1 MNPSIPNT
9 LPRSRKTT
17 TLNRLLEPY
26 FYVAPGVLLIL
37 LVTLVPLLV
46 GLSYSFQH
54 MVVFDPQNT
63 GFVGLDNYRAIASDP
78 LFWNALFN
86 TLRWTVSSLFFQVL
100 LGLGL
105 ALLLRAPFA
114 GRGLYQA
121 LVFLPW
127 AVPAFLS
134 GFTWKWLF
142 DSKMGPF
149 SGLLL
154 GLGIIHE
161 PLNILGDPALALWGV
176 VIANIW
182 FGVPF
187 FAITLLAAL
196 QAIPLEQ
203 YEAASLDGAG
213 AWGQFIHVTLPWIR
227 STLLI
232 TVLLRTIWIANFTD
246 LVFVM
251 TGGGPANS
259 SQILTTYI
267 FSTTFQ
273 KLDFGYA
280 SALSAVLLIILLTY
294 AVFMNQARRRML

>member
-1 MNPSIPNT
+1 LS
-9 LPRSRKTT
+9 S
-17 TLNRLLEPY
+17 LLEPY
-26 FYVAPGVLLIL
+26 LYLGPGLLLIL
-37 LVTLVPLLV
+37 LVTLVPLLI
-46 GLSYSFQH
+46 GISYSFQH
-54 MVVFDPQNT
+54 IVVYDATNT
-63 GFVGLDNYRAIASDP
+63 GFVGLENYRLILSDA
-78 LFWNALFN
+78 LFWNALWN
-86 TLRWTVSSLFFQVL
+86 TLRWTFASLFFQVS

-105 ALLLRAPFA
+105 ALLLRSPFP

-134 GFTWKWLF
+134 GLTWKWLY
-142 DSKMGPF
+142 DPKMGPL
-149 SGLLL
+149 SPLLL
-154 GLGIIHE
+154 QLGVIHE
-161 PLNILGDPALALWGV
+161 PLNILGDPATALWGV
-176 VIANIW
+176 VVANVW

-213 AWGQFIHVTLPWIR
+213 AWGQFVHVTLPWIR
-227 STLLI
+227 STLLV
-232 TVLLRTIWIANFTD
+232 TVLLRTIWISNFTD
-246 LVFVM
+246 LVWVM

-259 SQILTTYI
+259 SQILTSYI

-280 SALSAVLLIILLTY
+280 SALSTVLLLLLLGY
-294 AVFMNQARRRML
+294 ALLMGRARQRVA

>member
-1 MNPSIPNT
+1 MTQS
-9 LPRSRKTT
+9 LPRIKAKRN
-17 TLNRLLEPY
+17 LQIMLEPY
-26 FYVAPGVLLIL
+26 FYLAPGMLLIL
-37 LVTLVPLLV
+37 LVTLVPLLI
-46 GLSYSFQH
+46 GISYSFQH
-54 MVVFDPQNT
+54 MVVYDTFNT
-63 GFVGLDNYRAIASDP
+63 GFVGLENYRLILGDS
-78 LFWNALFN
+78 LFWNALWN
-86 TLRWTVSSLFFQVL
+86 TLRWTVVSLVFQVS

-105 ALLLRAPFA
+105 ALLLRAPFP

-134 GFTWKWLF
+134 GLTWKWLY
-142 DSKMGPF
+142 DPKMGPL
-149 SGLLL
+149 SPLLL
-154 GLGIIHE
+154 QLGIIHE

-176 VIANIW
+176 VVANVW
-182 FGVPF
+182 FGIPF

-203 YEAASLDGAG
+203 YEAAGLDGAG
-213 AWGQFIHVTLPWIR
+213 AWGQFVHVTLPWIR
-227 STLLI
+227 STLLV

-259 SQILTTYI
+259 SQILTSYI

-280 SALSAVLLIILLTY
+280 SALSAVLLVILLIY
-294 AVFMNQARRRML
+294 AMFMNQARRRML

>member
-1 MNPSIPNT
+1 MAQT
-9 LPRSRKTT
+9 LPRTRPTRS
-17 TLNRLLEPY
+17 LNSVLEPY
-26 FYVAPGVLLIL
+26 LYLGPGLLLIL
-37 LVTLVPLLV
+37 LVTLVPLLI
-46 GLSYSFQH
+46 GISYSFQH
-54 MVVFDPQNT
+54 IVVYDVTNT
-63 GFVGLDNYRAIASDP
+63 GFVGLENYRLMLSDA
-78 LFWNALFN
+78 LFWNALWN
-86 TLRWTVSSLFFQVL
+86 TVRWTFVSLFFQVS

-105 ALLLRAPFA
+105 ALLLRSPFP

-134 GFTWKWLF
+134 GLTWKWLY
-142 DSKMGPF
+142 DPKMGPL
-149 SGLLL
+149 SPLLL
-154 GLGIIHE
+154 QLGVIHE
-161 PLNILGDPALALWGV
+161 PLNILGDPATALWGV
-176 VIANIW
+176 VVANVW

-203 YEAASLDGAG
+203 YEAAGLDGAG
-213 AWGQFIHVTLPWIR
+213 AWGQFVHVTLPWIR
-227 STLLI
+227 STLLV

-246 LVFVM
+246 LVWVM

-259 SQILTTYI
+259 SQILTSYI

-280 SALSAVLLIILLTY
+280 SALSTVLLFLLLGYAVL
-294 AVFMNQARRRML
+294 MGRARQRIA

>member
-1 MNPSIPNT
+1 MS
-9 LPRSRKTT
+9 SV
-17 TLNRLLEPY
+17 LEPY
-26 FYVAPGVLLIL
+26 LYLGPGLLLIL
-37 LVTLVPLLV
+37 LVTLVPLLI
-46 GLSYSFQH
+46 GISYSFQH
-54 MVVFDPQNT
+54 IVVYDATNT
-63 GFVGLDNYRAIASDP
+63 GFVGLENYRLMLSDA
-78 LFWNALFN
+78 LFWNALWN
-86 TLRWTVSSLFFQVL
+86 TVRWTVVSLFFQVS

-105 ALLLRAPFA
+105 ALLLRSPFP
-114 GRGLYQA
+114 GRGFYQA

-134 GFTWKWLF
+134 GLTWKWLY
-142 DSKMGPF
+142 DPKMGPL
-149 SGLLL
+149 SPLLL
-154 GLGIIHE
+154 QLGVIHE
-161 PLNILGDPALALWGV
+161 PLNILGDPATALWGV
-176 VIANIW
+176 VVANVW

-213 AWGQFIHVTLPWIR
+213 AWGQFVHVTLPWIR
-227 STLLI
+227 STLLV

-246 LVFVM
+246 LVWVM

-259 SQILTTYI
+259 SQILTSYI

-280 SALSAVLLIILLTY
+280 SALSTVLLLLLLGYAVL
-294 AVFMNQARRRML
+294 MGRARQRVA